1 MMAVEQHMIL
11 LRGCG
16 LFRAKWIKQILSLA
30 KYSQYRCQQQNASVA
45 SKPLSLL
52 LLLVKERL
60 APSKFWNPQLI
71 YTGGER
77 IAHPELQ
84 LARGQAKKAGGTK
97 VVEKCLILSSP
108 CLGCLW
114 LIFQHFSAIQ
124 LCPQSWGS
132 VKNRK
137 QKTMHIQ
144 HHAERRTMCGECFSS
159 FILKKQKVSDRQVDM
174 KVNKYWWLFDHFIS
188 HPQTAF
194 CRQRACW
201 CFSNIDFLPTLYSS
215 LVSPN
220 LILNLKRH
228 RPRNV
233 VCILKSSWLLWGR
246 NTDL

>member
-30 KYSQYRCQQQNASVA
+30 KYSQYRRQQQNASVA

-97 VVEKCLILSSP
+97 VVEKCSFLSLSWVS
-108 CLGCLW
+108 LVN
-114 LIFQHFSAIQ
+114 FSTF
-124 LCPQSWGS
+124 LCHPVVSS
-132 VKNRK
+132 VLRQCEK
-137 QKTMHIQ
+137 QKTKN
-144 HHAERRTMCGECFSS
+144 HAHTASCWEEDHVRGMLQLFHSEKTKS
-159 FILKKQKVSDRQVDM
+159 VRQAGG
-174 KVNKYWWLFDHFIS
+174 HE
-188 HPQTAF
+188 
-194 CRQRACW
+194 
-201 CFSNIDFLPTLYSS
+201 
-215 LVSPN
+215 
-220 LILNLKRH
+220 
-228 RPRNV
+228 
-233 VCILKSSWLLWGR
+233 GR
-246 NTDL
+246 

>member
-30 KYSQYRCQQQNASVA
+30 KYSQYRRQQQNASVA

-97 VVEKCLILSSP
+97 GVEKCLILSSP

-124 LCPQSWGS
+124 LSS
-132 VKNRK
+132 VLRQCEK
-137 QKTMHIQ
+137 QKTKN
-144 HHAERRTMCGECFSS
+144 HAHTASCWEEDHVRGMLQLFHSEKTKS
-159 FILKKQKVSDRQVDM
+159 VRQAGG
-174 KVNKYWWLFDHFIS
+174 HE
-188 HPQTAF
+188 
-194 CRQRACW
+194 
-201 CFSNIDFLPTLYSS
+201 
-215 LVSPN
+215 
-220 LILNLKRH
+220 
-228 RPRNV
+228 
-233 VCILKSSWLLWGR
+233 GR
-246 NTDL
+246 